1 MWDHFIQVQGAS
13 RTAVRLHMT
22 VMLLRELQ
30 PTG

>member
-1 MWDHFIQVQGAS
+1 VQGAS

-22 VMLLRELQ
+22 VMVLRELQ